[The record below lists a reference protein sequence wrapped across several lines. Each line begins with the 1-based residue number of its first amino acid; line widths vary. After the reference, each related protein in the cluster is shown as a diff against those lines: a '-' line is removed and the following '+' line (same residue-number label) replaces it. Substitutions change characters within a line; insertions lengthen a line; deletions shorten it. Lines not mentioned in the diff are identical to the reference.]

1 MRKIFVIIILCLAGL
16 FSLSAIASE
25 PVKIAAIF
33 ATTGIAAGENG
44 PYLQMI
50 QLAVEEINSHGGMH
64 GRPVEL
70 IILDNKS
77 TPIGSAQAAIEA
89 VQLQATAVIGAAWS
103 SHSLGM
109 APILQQ
115 EGIPMISPSSTNP
128 KVTRIGDCIFRVC
141 FLDSSQGKAMA
152 RVAYNELGART
163 AAVLK
168 IIDEEYSI
176 TLAKFFVNSF
186 QGYGGKVL
194 FDGNY
199 KAKAVDFKDIL
210 KEVKRLQ
217 PDVVFVPGYPRD
229 SGLLIRQAVSMEIKT
244 IFLGG
249 DGFDLILDYGGD
261 AVEGSYYSTHW
272 HPDVPSKKSIQLQ
285 DMYKKKYKKKIA
297 YMNSPLAYDAVM
309 VLADAIR
316 RSKSVERAKIREA
329 LAQTK
334 DFNGLTGNITFD
346 EHGDPQNKE
355 VIIMKLGKY
364 EQMYFKTI
372 NPD

>member
-1 MRKIFVIIILCLAGL
+1 MREIFAIIILGLAGM
-16 FSLSAIASE
+16 FSLPAIASE

-33 ATTGIAAGENG
+33 ATTGIAAEDNA
-44 PYLQMI
+44 PFLQMT
-50 QLAVEEINSHGGMH
+50 QLAVEEINSHGGLH
-64 GRPVEL
+64 RRPVEL

-77 TPIGSAQAAIEA
+77 TSIGSAQAAKEA
-89 VQLQATAVIGAAWS
+89 VQLQVAAVIGAIWS
-103 SHSLGM
+103 SHSLAV

-115 EGIPMISPSSTNP
+115 EGIPMISPISTNP

-163 AAVLK
+163 AVVLK
-168 IIDEEYSI
+168 IVDEEYSL

-199 KAKAVDFKDIL
+199 KTKAVDFKDIL

-272 HPDVPSKKSIQLQ
+272 HPDVPFKKSIQLQ
-285 DMYKKKYKKKIA
+285 DMYKKKYKKKIVLG
-297 YMNSPLAYDAVM
+297 SPLAYDAVM

-329 LAQTK
+329 LAETK

-346 EHGDPQNKE
+346 EHGDPQNKA
-355 VIIMKLGKY
+355 VIIMKL
-364 EQMYFKTI
+364 ENNEHMYFKTI